1 MPIEYVLKCV
11 GLGFNPETKSYFL
24 VYFNRAT
31 ICVLML
37 WLECSFRNDFTQ
49 LWQKPLLSIFQAV
62 NLLLNQP
69 ALQPHFTLISPHYSK
84 RNFKSVFRATFPHSP
99 FYSVHSIFAVL
110 RNLVWKIWFKKS
122 GSRKV
127 VDQKKRCFFTINPS
141 FFKLEKSGWPE
152 KKSKFAEPLF

>member
-1 MPIEYVLKCV
+1 MPIEYVLKCL
-11 GLGFNPETKSYFL
+11 GLGFNPEKKSYFL

-37 WLECSFRNDFTQ
+37 WLECSFRNYFTP

-84 RNFKSVFRATFPHSP
+84 RNFKSVSRATFPHWVQSRTTDAQRESSLHCTAENSFPLPDFFCSIEAHLICQISP
-99 FYSVHSIFAVL
+99 IFQISLIYAF
-110 RNLVWKIWFKKS
+110 I
-122 GSRKV
+122 G
-127 VDQKKRCFFTINPS
+127 CP
-141 FFKLEKSGWPE
+141 
-152 KKSKFAEPLF
+152 